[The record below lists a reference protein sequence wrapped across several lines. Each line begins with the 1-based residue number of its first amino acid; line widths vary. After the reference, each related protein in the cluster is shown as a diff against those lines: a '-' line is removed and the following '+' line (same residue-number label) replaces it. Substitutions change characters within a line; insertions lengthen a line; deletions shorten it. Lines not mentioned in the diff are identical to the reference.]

1 MPKTPFNSHK
11 PGKEPKQKK
20 CPPFEEA
27 VAFYIENE
35 VENKRALD
43 FGAWLRT
50 NKLAPSAGNN
60 GYNWYVKFY
69 YIDHNNIKNDKYH
82 RSTYHGCYIKM
93 FDDTWHILPSK
104 DILEQILLREDLREV
119 IWDSIFPCYGC
130 NYGCFKHTHNTE
142 YKISIFDREFI
153 GKGICLRNPICLS
166 NPDDKTLDALKEIL
180 LKRKDSGDLEI
191 TKNMNIYNYGM
202 IKHTV

>member
-11 PGKEPKQKK
+11 PGKEPKCKK

-35 VENKRALD
+35 SDKNRALD
-43 FGAWLRT
+43 FGSWLRK
-50 NKLAPSAGNN
+50 NKLSPSAGNN

-69 YIDHNNIKNDKYH
+69 YINYNVIKNEIYH

-93 FDDTWHILPSK
+93 FNDTWHILPSK
-104 DILEQILLREDLREV
+104 DILEKILLCEELKDV

-142 YKISIFDREFI
+142 YKIDFFGREFV
-153 GKGICLRNPICLS
+153 GKGVCIRNPICLS
-166 NPDDKTLDALKEIL
+166 NPDDKTLGVLKNIL

-191 TKNMNIYNYGM
+191 KKDMNIYDYGI
-202 IKHTV
+202 IKHTS